1 MTDAPAP
8 PGPMASGHRALPHTA
23 DCIVEGWGPDRASCV
38 IEALVAMVESF
49 AKVSD
54 AAATRSLPLAAGPGG
69 PDDDLLD
76 LLEEVISTVD
86 VLDVVPV
93 RFHLAE
99 TEDGG
104 IAGDMEVVP
113 GGSVEVLGP
122 VPKGVSYHDLSCAP
136 VEGGWRCH
144 VLLDV

>member
-1 MTDAPAP
+1 MTDVPVP
-8 PGPMASGHRALPHTA
+8 PGSATSGHRSLRHAA
-23 DCIVEGWGPDRASCV
+23 DCIVEAWAPDRATCV
-38 IEALVAMVESF
+38 TEALVAMVESF
-49 AKVSD
+49 AEVAD
-54 AAATRSLPLAAGPGG
+54 VAATRSLPLAAGPGG
-69 PDDDLLD
+69 PDADLVDLLV
-76 LLEEVISTVD
+76 EVISTVD

-113 GGSVEVLGP
+113 SEGVVVVGP
-122 VPKGVSYHDLSCAP
+122 VPKGVSFHDLSCAT
-136 VEGGWRCH
+136 VDGGWRCH